1 MLTHVHLAG
10 TVSLLTFLQHLKY
23 SRAVIFKIQEKQ
35 IQFKQGSPM
44 NDDDDII
51 QQPYHINQDQVEEQ
65 VDVDGDDDES
75 EEREC

>member
-1 MLTHVHLAG
+1 
-10 TVSLLTFLQHLKY
+10 
-23 SRAVIFKIQEKQ
+23 
-35 IQFKQGSPM
+35 M